1 MTPSAHELVLDLE
14 PAVTAENGR
23 LHRATVVARA
33 APDGHW
39 NAWLEFVS
47 PHSQDVLRTG
57 IETHQATEVDL
68 HHWAT
73 TLGDVYLRG
82 ALDRAL
88 ASPAETVAHRRA
100 VAQAANEK
108 RGVVAPID
116 PFELFVLGE
125 HVLRRELQL
134 FRRATLLALIINYNL
149 NPRAFDRS
157 KFAKKRRVA
166 FIVTAVGVQQARR
179 HPHRKNRFRTRS
191 RDATPLE
198 RNRGLKGPRD
208 GDRRQWSVLLDQPG
222 QPSSSTLIVRSVY
235 VPVIRTW
242 PVHQADAAERQ
253 DLLRRAR

>member
-14 PAVTAENGR
+14 PAVTAENGL

-47 PHSQDVLRTG
+47 PDSQDVLRTG
-57 IETHQATEVDL
+57 IETHQATEIDL

-73 TLGDVYLRG
+73 TLSDVYLRG

-88 ASPAETVAHRRA
+88 ASAAETVAHRRA

-116 PFELFVLGE
+116 PFELFALGE

-134 FRRATLLALIINYNL
+134 FRRATLLALIINYDL
-149 NPRAFDRS
+149 NPRALDLS
-157 KFAKKRRVA
+157 KFTKEQLVT
-166 FIVTAVGVQQARR
+166 FIVTAVEVQQARSNNARRR
-179 HPHRKNRFRTRS
+179 HERRNHRAS
-191 RDATPLE
+191 
-198 RNRGLKGPRD
+198 
-208 GDRRQWSVLLDQPG
+208 
-222 QPSSSTLIVRSVY
+222 
-235 VPVIRTW
+235 
-242 PVHQADAAERQ
+242 
-253 DLLRRAR
+253 